1 MEGLQKSHDELMT
14 WLRATAFFVLLHPEL
29 DYYFLRIKTIPS
41 MKEKHK
47 KVWNDL
53 MMSFI
58 ATTISIV
65 LTFGTAT
72 LIELHKQ
79 NKEKRQIVL
88 MTMYDLNNS
97 LNQARHCDSL
107 FQEFVELQTR
117 IFEDPAVF
125 EDSLLALVKSVPVM
139 NYTETIENIFST
151 NIETIHTISNVY
163 FVEKAS
169 EFYQF
174 RKRYK
179 NNVEDFEV
187 SYDDFLLSLSYED
200 LVAFNAC
207 RHFVIS
213 SHLLADMEHL
223 YLQCKQIM
231 KVTDKE
237 LEAFYQVSQQI
248 EAASGEKEDVWETK
262 IPQVRD
268 PWQEALEQSQ
278 ERSAQH
284 DAE

>member
-1 MEGLQKSHDELMT
+1 
-14 WLRATAFFVLLHPEL
+14 
-29 DYYFLRIKTIPS
+29 
-41 MKEKHK
+41 MKEKHTA
-47 KVWNDL
+47 WNDL
-53 MMSFI
+53 LKTIF
-58 ATTISIV
+58 ATTFSIV

-72 LIELHKQ
+72 LIERHKQ
-79 NKEKRQIVL
+79 VKEKRQIVL

-107 FQEFVELQTR
+107 FQEFVELQKL
-117 IFEDPAVF
+117 IFENPALL

-169 EFYQF
+169 EFYQL
-174 RKRYK
+174 RKRFEK
-179 NNVEDFEV
+179 NVEEFEV
-187 SYDDFLLSLSYED
+187 SYDAFLLSLSYED

-207 RHFVIS
+207 THFVIS
-213 SHLLADMEHL
+213 SNLLADMEHL

-237 LEAFYQVSQQI
+237 LEAFYQVRQQI
-248 EAASGEKEDVWETK
+248 ETASGEKEDVWKTK
-262 IPQVRD
+262 IPQVRN
-268 PWQEALEQSQ
+268 PWLKAVEKSQ
-278 ERSAQH
+278 ERSSQP
-284 DAE
+284 DAGSN

>member
-1 MEGLQKSHDELMT
+1 M
-14 WLRATAFFVLLHPEL
+14 
-29 DYYFLRIKTIPS
+29 PS
-41 MKEKHK
+41 MKEKHTA
-47 KVWNDL
+47 WNDL
-53 MMSFI
+53 LKTFV

-65 LTFGTAT
+65 LTFGTAS
-72 LIELHKQ
+72 LIDRHKQ

-97 LNQARHCDSL
+97 LNEARHCDSL
-107 FQEFVELQTR
+107 FQEFVELQTQ
-117 IFEDPAVF
+117 IFENPALL

-139 NYTETIENIFST
+139 NYTETIENIFSS

-169 EFYQF
+169 EFYQL

-179 NNVEDFEV
+179 QNVEEFEV
-187 SYDDFLLSLSYED
+187 SYDDFLLSLSYEG
-200 LVAFNAC
+200 LVAFNSC
-207 RHFVIS
+207 KHFVIS

-237 LEAFYQVSQQI
+237 LETFYKMRQQI
-248 EAASGEKEDVWETK
+248 EAASGEKENVWETK
-262 IPQVRD
+262 IPQVRN
-268 PWQEALEQSQ
+268 PWQEALEKSQ

-284 DAE
+284 DADSY